1 MFFTEIESSKV
12 LRSHVG
18 CLLPLI
24 LFKVQYLKILLVYFF
39 SLSADDGRLLL
50 AIPKVKLIRLDE
62 RSGLI
67 RARVKGV
74 LAARGD
80 VLTFLDSHCEATN
93 GWLEP
98 LLSRIKS
105 VSCLLVKDRQIGR

>member
-1 MFFTEIESSKV
+1 MVKYI
-12 LRSHVG
+12 
-18 CLLPLI
+18 LPM
-24 LFKVQYLKILLVYFF
+24 YFF

-62 RSGLI
+62 RDGLI
-67 RARVKGV
+67 RARVKGA
-74 LAARGD
+74 LAARGE
-80 VLTFLDSHCEATN
+80 VLTFLDSHCEATT

-105 VSCLLVKDRQIGR
+105 VSCLLIKDRQTDR

>member
-1 MFFTEIESSKV
+1 MGHNCIGENIV
-12 LRSHVG
+12 LMV
-18 CLLPLI
+18 
-24 LFKVQYLKILLVYFF
+24 KYVKIPPVYFF

-62 RSGLI
+62 RDGLI
-67 RARVKGV
+67 RARVKGA
-74 LAARGD
+74 LAARGE
-80 VLTFLDSHCEATN
+80 VLTFLDSHCEATT

-105 VSCLLVKDRQIGR
+105 VSCLWMKHRQIGR

>member
-1 MFFTEIESSKV
+1 MFFTEIERIKV
-12 LRSHVG
+12 LRSRVG
-18 CLLPLI
+18 CLPPNS
-24 LFKVQYLKILLVYFF
+24 FKVQYLKILPVYF

-105 VSCLLVKDRQIGR
+105 VSCLLVKDRQVDR